1 MKKDAVSAEAP
12 APKTPPAAGVSSYA
26 QMQMKMRSMTRMIDV
41 QQNFMERLMQ
51 GPIGEKVRIEYV
63 EEINELERHYRDDSE
78 GLVALSPKA
87 GPGVQASRPHTPPPQ
102 ASYCFVYLYADVALH
117 INLD

>member
-1 MKKDAVSAEAP
+1 MKKDAVPAEAP

-51 GPIGEKVRIEYV
+51 GPIGEQVRIEYV
-63 EEINELERHYRDDSE
+63 EEINELERHCRDASE
-78 GLVALSPKA
+78 SLVALSPKA
-87 GPGVQASRPHTPPPQ
+87 APAVQASRPHTPPPQ